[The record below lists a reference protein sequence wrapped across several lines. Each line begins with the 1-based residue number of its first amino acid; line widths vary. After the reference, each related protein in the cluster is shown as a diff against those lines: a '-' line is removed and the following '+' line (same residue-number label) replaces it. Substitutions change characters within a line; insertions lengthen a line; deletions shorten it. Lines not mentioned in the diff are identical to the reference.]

1 MTHCRAAVRH
11 RSVLFALA
19 LAFAGG
25 AWGAG
30 VLADA
35 APPEPRAADD
45 GAVKALLLPS
55 PQIEE
60 IKRMG
65 PAILPAMAR
74 VYERSGPADRATVA
88 NAFYVLGWKSA
99 DAKRVLMQDAH
110 TGDSNLRLQV
120 QWALGRVSNDADV
133 VDVLLDNMQND
144 GNPLFRDKAAC
155 ALAHDQIHLTEG
167 QKLHLFGRLIEALRD
182 PKLQVRDIAIKVL
195 VIHTGQN
202 KGFDPNAPAAQREQ
216 GIRTWEDW
224 LAEYKANQ

>member
-1 MTHCRAAVRH
+1 MTRRRAAVRH
-11 RSVLFALA
+11 RIVLLALV

-25 AWGAG
+25 AWGVL

-35 APPEPRAADD
+35 APPLERAADD
-45 GAVKALLLPS
+45 AAVKALLLPS

-60 IKRMG
+60 IKKMG
-65 PAILPAMAR
+65 PAALPAMAR
-74 VYERSGPADRATVA
+74 VYERSGAAERATIA

-99 DAKRVLMQDAH
+99 DAKRVLMQDAR

-216 GIRTWEDW
+216 SIRAWEDW